1 MSYHSLLTDN
11 CDLFH
16 LENEEAVCG
25 KFGIP
30 AEDWQMTLSY
40 PDTPSLRGLACYV
53 IEKNQSLMQEEPNTV
68 IYQSYLV
75 HFPLASDI
83 RLHDKMVWNG
93 VSLKLQHPKMV
104 KNHHI
109 EVMAVRKENL

>member
-1 MSYHSLLTDN
+1 MSYDSLLTDR

-16 LENEEAVCG
+16 LENEEAVRG

-30 AEDWQMTLSY
+30 AGDLQTDISY
-40 PDTPSLRGLACYV
+40 PDTPSMRDVSCYV
-53 IEKNQSLMQEEPNTV
+53 VEKIQSLVQEEPNTV

-93 VSLKLQHPKMV
+93 ISLKLQQPKRV
-104 KNHHI
+104 KNHHM

>member
-1 MSYHSLLTDN
+1 MSYHSLLTDR

-16 LENEEAVCG
+16 LEHQEASRG

-30 AEDWQMTLSY
+30 ADDLQMNLSY
-40 PDTPSLRGLACYV
+40 PGAPSLTDLACYV
-53 IEKNQSLMQEEPNTV
+53 IEKNQSLVQEEPNTV

-93 VSLKLQHPKMV
+93 VSLKLQQPKIV

>member
-1 MSYHSLLTDN
+1 MSYHSLLTDR

-16 LENEEAVCG
+16 LEEERPVNS

-30 AEDWQMTLSY
+30 VGDLQMTQAY
-40 PDTPSLRGLACYV
+40 PLAPSSKDLACYV
-53 IEKNQSLMQEEPNTV
+53 IEKNQSLVQEEPNTV
-68 IYQSYLV
+68 IYQTYLV

-83 RLHDKMVWNG
+83 RLHDKIVWNG
-93 VSLKLQHPKMV
+93 VSLKLHQPKIV

>member
-1 MSYHSLLTDN
+1 MSYQSLLTDR
-11 CDLFH
+11 CDLYH
-16 LENEEAVCG
+16 LEREEAAQG

-30 AEDWQMTLSY
+30 AGDLQITLSY
-40 PDTPSLRGLACYV
+40 SDTPSLRDVSCYV
-53 IEKNQSLMQEEPNTV
+53 IEKSQSLVQEEPKTV

-93 VSLKLQHPKMV
+93 VSLKLQQPKIV

>member
-1 MSYHSLLTDN
+1 MSYESLLTDR

-16 LENEEAVCG
+16 LENEEPVRG
-25 KFGIP
+25 KYGIP
-30 AEDWQMTLSY
+30 AGDMQMTPAY
-40 PDTPSLRGLACYV
+40 PDAPSIRDLACYV
-53 IEKNQSLMQEEPNTV
+53 VEKNQSLVQEEPNTV

-75 HFPLASDI
+75 HFPIASDI

-93 VSLKLQHPKMV
+93 ISLKLQQPKRV
-104 KNHHI
+104 KQHHI

>member
-1 MSYHSLLTDN
+1 
-11 CDLFH
+11 
-16 LENEEAVCG
+16 
-25 KFGIP
+25 
-30 AEDWQMTLSY
+30 
-40 PDTPSLRGLACYV
+40 
-53 IEKNQSLMQEEPNTV
+53 V

-93 VSLKLQHPKMV
+93 ISLKLQQPKRV
-104 KNHHI
+104 KNHHM

>member
-1 MSYHSLLTDN
+1 MSYHSLLTDR

-16 LENEEAVCG
+16 LEKQEAMHS

-30 AEDWQMTLSY
+30 TGDLQMTLSY
-40 PDTPSLRGLACYV
+40 SEVPSLRDLACYI
-53 IEKNQSLMQEEPNTV
+53 IEKSQSLVQEEPNTV

-75 HFPLASDI
+75 HFPLGSDV
-83 RLHDKMVWNG
+83 RLQDKMVWNG
-93 VSLKLQHPKMV
+93 VSLKLQQPKIV

-109 EVMAVRKENL
+109 EVMAVRKENV